1 MSSSDD
7 SRDKTRHVL
16 VRATTT
22 EDRILYEKPVG
33 VFEDVEVAREKA
45 NELIDD
51 GYGAYVEETPVGM
64 VSDE

>member
-1 MSSSDD
+1 MSDD
-7 SRDKTRHVL
+7 TEFTMESLHVL

-22 EDRILYEKPVG
+22 EDQVLYEKPVG

-51 GYGAYVEETPVGM
+51 GYGAYVEETPVGD
-64 VSDE
+64 VNV